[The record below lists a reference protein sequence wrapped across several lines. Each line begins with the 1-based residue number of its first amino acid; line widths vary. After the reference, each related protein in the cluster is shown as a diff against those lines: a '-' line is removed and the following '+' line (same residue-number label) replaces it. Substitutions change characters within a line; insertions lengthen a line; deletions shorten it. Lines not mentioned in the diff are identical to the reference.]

1 MDILLCSLI
10 PWLSVKPGPDREPML
25 CAFASILALGFGYLR
40 FSNLLKNG
48 EWVWNSMGVPDF
60 FYRHM
65 ADFQHVHWR
74 VHSFEMGKAMESYC
88 SWVLNLF
95 NLHVFQPTIRFL
107 SDQDKQRKNLTPT
120 KKKPWKSMMIRIHF
134 HTFRMC
140 ERHQCSSSVHRRTHR
155 TVVWDTINLV
165 GGLEHVFFPYIGNF
179 IIPTDFHSII
189 F

>member
-1 MDILLCSLI
+1 MVNECET
-10 PWLSVKPGPDREPML
+10 PWVSR
-25 CAFASILALGFGYLR
+25 I
-40 FSNLLKNG
+40 
-48 EWVWNSMGVPDF
+48 F

-120 KKKPWKSMMIRIHF
+120 KKKP
-134 HTFRMC
+134 
-140 ERHQCSSSVHRRTHR
+140 
-155 TVVWDTINLV
+155 
-165 GGLEHVFFPYIGNF
+165 
-179 IIPTDFHSII
+179 
-189 F
+189 